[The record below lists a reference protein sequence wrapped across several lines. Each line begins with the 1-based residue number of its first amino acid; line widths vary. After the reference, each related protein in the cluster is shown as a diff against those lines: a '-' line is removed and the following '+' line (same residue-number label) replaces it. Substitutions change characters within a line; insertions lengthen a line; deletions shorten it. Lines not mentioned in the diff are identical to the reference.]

1 MKNKKIAIMQ
11 PYLFPYKGYFSL
23 FSYCDTFIFL
33 DDVNFINRGFINKNK
48 ILLNNSPYEFNIP
61 LTKSSQNKKINEIS
75 THNVNY
81 FIKKKSKSILH
92 AYKHKPYG
100 ENAYNLFI
108 NSINKKNKY
117 ISDIAIS
124 SIINTAEYL
133 SISKEFFL
141 SSKLKLP
148 NYCGE
153 RRIIEI
159 CKKFEATEYVNL
171 PGGKNLYNSNKFEK
185 NSIQLSFLNIMNKP
199 YNQGTNIFYPN
210 LSILDLIANLSV
222 ENVIEQLKLFTISK

>member
-1 MKNKKIAIMQ
+1 MQ

-33 DDVNFINRGFINKNK
+33 DDVNFINRGFINKNR
-48 ILLNNSPYEFNIP
+48 ILLNNSPYDFTIP
-61 LTKSSQNKKINEIS
+61 LTKPSQNKKINEIS

-81 FIKKKSKSILH
+81 FTKKKSKSILH
-92 AYKHKPYG
+92 AYRHKTYG
-100 ENAYNLFI
+100 ENAYNLFV
-108 NSINKKNKY
+108 NSINKKNTY

-141 SSKLKLP
+141 SSKLNLP
-148 NYCGE
+148 NYNGE

-159 CKKFEATEYVNL
+159 CKKLAMIIGEWW
-171 PGGKNLYNSNKFEK
+171 
-185 NSIQLSFLNIMNKP
+185 
-199 YNQGTNIFYPN
+199 
-210 LSILDLIANLSV
+210 
-222 ENVIEQLKLFTISK
+222 